1 MRSGLAPLG
10 VSAWRSCSSLW
21 KDRSGQL
28 TGDDDDDGD
37 DDGDDFLSILTMG
50 LGLAIMVLFVGSV
63 RSVGI
68 ILNCVCYI

>member
-37 DDGDDFLSILTMG
+37 DFLSNLMMG
-50 LGLAIMVLFVGSV
+50 LGLAIIVLFVGSV

>member
-21 KDRSGQL
+21 RDRSGQL
-28 TGDDDDDGD
+28 TGDADDDGD
-37 DDGDDFLSILTMG
+37 DDGDDFLSNLMMG